1 MHSTNKAFD
10 RYFDIEA
17 DDIRSIYQ
25 DTAKIVKIDNG
36 LITETGTRNFL
47 SHCYYMYLM
56 VGAAGFE
63 PA

>member
-36 LITETGTRNFL
+36 LITENRQ
-47 SHCYYMYLM
+47 
-56 VGAAGFE
+56 
-63 PA
+63 P

>member
-1 MHSTNKAFD
+1 MSSKFFNMHSTNKAFD

-36 LITETGTRNFL
+36 LITENRQ
-47 SHCYYMYLM
+47 
-56 VGAAGFE
+56 
-63 PA
+63 P

>member
-36 LITETGTRNFL
+36 KQASVIFYLIVII
-47 SHCYYMYLM
+47 CI
-56 VGAAGFE
+56 
-63 PA
+63 